1 MNQQERGKNVI
12 YFVLTAIQSQIRG
25 MKNVKSVLQ
34 VHLIL
39 EIKIEGIIQ
48 DRRICQEGIGKPYS
62 CKLIYFGL
70 EVSTDRDLC

>member
-12 YFVLTAIQSQIRG
+12 YFLLTAIQSQIRG

-48 DRRICQEGIGKPYS
+48 DRRICQEGIGK
-62 CKLIYFGL
+62 LL
-70 EVSTDRDLC
+70 QTDLLWS